1 MTEHSHIHDTYE
13 RLPQLRRG
21 HSRRGLLRLAL
32 VLAGATLPLVMGGAA
47 DTIVADEST
56 CTLIDAITAANTDTA
71 TGGCPAGVPRKP
83 SSAGRWKSGRHN
95 RPSRRSCGNSS
106 P

>member
-1 MTEHSHIHDTYE
+1 MTEHSRIHDTYE

-32 VLAGATLPLVMGGAA
+32 VLA
-47 DTIVADEST
+47 DEST
-56 CTLIDAITAANTDTA
+56 CTLIDAITTANTDTA

-83 SSAGRWKSGRHN
+83 SSAGRWKSGLYN
-95 RPSRRSCGNSS
+95 
-106 P
+106 